1 MHDLNMNYPVQCV
14 WFGGLMAVNLTPY
27 PLTGLLCS
35 SSFNPLTPKE
45 PYKAT

>member
-27 PLTGLLCS
+27 PQV
-35 SSFNPLTPKE
+35 SFVLVPLTL
-45 PYKAT
+45 